1 MYSNMLIPLDLSHKE
16 QVLELAQIATALAAG
31 TPAKINLLYVDQSF
45 VHRAGDPQF
54 DGNLHEGHRK
64 EALQEL
70 EDLLCDLPDNIKV
83 KTLYRDGTAHDQILE
98 TAERLNS
105 DVIVMMARK
114 PGISS
119 YFIGSNA
126 ERVVRH
132 APCSVFIVRGD
143 ESDSRLGQTVSK

>member
-1 MYSNMLIPLDLSHKE
+1 MYSNILIPLDLSHKE
-16 QVLELAQIATALAAG
+16 QVVELAQIATALAAG
-31 TPAKINLLYVDQSF
+31 SPARINLLYVDQSF

-54 DGNLHEGHRK
+54 DKALHEGHRN
-64 EALQEL
+64 EALKEM
-70 EDLLCDLPDNIKV
+70 EDLLVNLPENTV
-83 KTLYRDGTAHDQILE
+83 VNTLYRDGTAHDQILE
-98 TAERLNS
+98 TAGQLGV

-132 APCSVFIVRGD
+132 APCSVFIVRCD
-143 ESDSRLGQTVSK
+143 ESDS

>member
-1 MYSNMLIPLDLSHKE
+1 MYRNILIPLDLSHKE
-16 QVLELAQIATALAAG
+16 QVVELAQIATARAAG
-31 TPAKINLLYVDQSF
+31 NPARINLLYVDQSF

-54 DGNLHEGHRK
+54 DKALHEGHRN
-64 EALQEL
+64 EALKEM
-70 EDLLCDLPDNIKV
+70 EDLLVDLPENTV
-83 KTLYRDGTAHDQILE
+83 VNTLYRDGTAHDQILE
-98 TAERLNS
+98 TAGQLGV

-132 APCSVFIVRGD
+132 APCSVFIVRCD
-143 ESDSRLGQTVSK
+143 ESDS

>member
-1 MYSNMLIPLDLSHKE
+1 MYSNILIPLDLSHKE
-16 QVLELAQIATALAAG
+16 QVVELAQIATALAAG
-31 TPAKINLLYVDQSF
+31 NPARINLLYVDQSF

-54 DGNLHEGHRK
+54 DKALHEGHRN
-64 EALQEL
+64 EALKEM
-70 EDLLCDLPDNIKV
+70 EDLLVNLPENTV
-83 KTLYRDGTAHDQILE
+83 VNTLYRDGTAHDQILE
-98 TAERLNS
+98 TAGQLGV

-132 APCSVFIVRGD
+132 APCSVFIVRCD
-143 ESDSRLGQTVSK
+143 ESDS

>member
-1 MYSNMLIPLDLSHKE
+1 MYSNILIPLDLSHKE
-16 QVLELAQIATALAAG
+16 QVIELAKIATALAAG
-31 TPAKINLLYVDQSF
+31 HPAEINLLYVDQSF

-54 DGNLHEGHRK
+54 DKTIHEGHRK
-64 EALQEL
+64 EALKEM
-70 EDLLCDLPDNIKV
+70 EDLLSNLPENTQVNTI
-83 KTLYRDGTAHDQILE
+83 YRDGTAHDQILE
-98 TAERLNS
+98 TAEQLGS

-132 APCSVFIVRGD
+132 APCSVFIVRSA
-143 ESDSRLGQTVSK
+143 E

>member
-1 MYSNMLIPLDLSHKE
+1 MYSNILIPLDLSHKE
-16 QVLELAQIATALAAG
+16 QVVELVQIATALAAG
-31 TPAKINLLYVDQSF
+31 NPAEINLLYVDQSF

-54 DGNLHEGHRK
+54 DKTIHEGHRK
-64 EALQEL
+64 EALKEM
-70 EDLLCDLPDNIKV
+70 EDLLGNLPENTQVNTI
-83 KTLYRDGTAHDQILE
+83 YRDGTAHDQILE
-98 TAERLNS
+98 TAEQLGS

-132 APCSVFIVRGD
+132 APCSVFIVRSED
-143 ESDSRLGQTVSK
+143 SDS

>member
-1 MYSNMLIPLDLSHKE
+1 MYSNILIPLDLSHKE
-16 QVLELAQIATALAAG
+16 QVVELAQIATALAVG
-31 TPAKINLLYVDQSF
+31 NPARINLLYVDQSF

-54 DGNLHEGHRK
+54 DKALHEGHRN
-64 EALQEL
+64 EALKEM
-70 EDLLCDLPDNIKV
+70 EDLLVDLPENTV
-83 KTLYRDGTAHDQILE
+83 VNTLYRDGTAHDQILE
-98 TAERLNS
+98 TAGQLGV

-132 APCSVFIVRGD
+132 APCSVFIVRCD
-143 ESDSRLGQTVSK
+143 ESDS

>member
-1 MYSNMLIPLDLSHKE
+1 MYSNILIPLDLSHKE
-16 QVLELAQIATALAAG
+16 QVVELAQIATALAAG
-31 TPAKINLLYVDQSF
+31 SPARINLLYVDQSF

-54 DGNLHEGHRK
+54 DKALHEGHRN
-64 EALQEL
+64 EALKEM
-70 EDLLCDLPDNIKV
+70 EDLLVSLPENTV
-83 KTLYRDGTAHDQILE
+83 VNTLYRDGTAHDQILE
-98 TAERLNS
+98 TAGQLGV

-132 APCSVFIVRGD
+132 APCPVFIVRCY
-143 ESDSRLGQTVSK
+143 ESDS

>member
-1 MYSNMLIPLDLSHKE
+1 MYSNILIPLDLSHKE
-16 QVLELAQIATALAAG
+16 QVVELAQIATARGAG
-31 TPAKINLLYVDQSF
+31 TPARINLLYVDQSF

-54 DGNLHEGHRK
+54 DKALHEGHRN
-64 EALQEL
+64 EALKEM
-70 EDLLCDLPDNIKV
+70 EDLLVDLPENTV
-83 KTLYRDGTAHDQILE
+83 VNTLYRDGTAHDQILE
-98 TAERLNS
+98 TAGQLGV

-132 APCSVFIVRGD
+132 APCSVFIVRCD
-143 ESDSRLGQTVSK
+143 ESDS

>member
-1 MYSNMLIPLDLSHKE
+1 MYSNILIPLDLSHKE
-16 QVLELAQIATALAAG
+16 QVVELAQIATALAAG
-31 TPAKINLLYVDQSF
+31 SPARINLLYVDQSF

-54 DGNLHEGHRK
+54 DKALHEGHRN
-64 EALQEL
+64 EALKEM
-70 EDLLCDLPDNIKV
+70 EDLLVSLPENTV
-83 KTLYRDGTAHDQILE
+83 VNTLYRDGTAHDQILE
-98 TAERLNS
+98 TAGQLGV

-132 APCSVFIVRGD
+132 APCSVFIVRCD
-143 ESDSRLGQTVSK
+143 ESDS

>member
-1 MYSNMLIPLDLSHKE
+1 MYSNILIPLDLSHKE
-16 QVLELAQIATALAAG
+16 QVVELAQIATALAVG
-31 TPAKINLLYVDQSF
+31 NPARINLLYVDQSF

-54 DGNLHEGHRK
+54 DKALHEGHRN
-64 EALQEL
+64 EALKEM
-70 EDLLCDLPDNIKV
+70 EDLLVNLPENTV
-83 KTLYRDGTAHDQILE
+83 VNTLYRDGTAHDQILE
-98 TAERLNS
+98 TAGQLGV

-132 APCSVFIVRGD
+132 APCSVFIVRCD
-143 ESDSRLGQTVSK
+143 ESDS

>member
-1 MYSNMLIPLDLSHKE
+1 MYSNILIPLDLSHKE
-16 QVLELAQIATALAAG
+16 QVVELAQIATALAAG
-31 TPAKINLLYVDQSF
+31 SPARINLLYVDQSF

-54 DGNLHEGHRK
+54 DKELHEGHRN
-64 EALQEL
+64 EALKEM
-70 EDLLCDLPDNIKV
+70 EDLLVNLPENTV
-83 KTLYRDGTAHDQILE
+83 VNTLYRDGTAHDQILE
-98 TAERLNS
+98 TAGQLGV

-132 APCSVFIVRGD
+132 APCSVFIVRCD
-143 ESDSRLGQTVSK
+143 ESDS

>member
-1 MYSNMLIPLDLSHKE
+1 MYSNILIPLDLSHKE
-16 QVLELAQIATALAAG
+16 QVVDLARIAMALAAG
-31 TPAKINLLYVDQSF
+31 KPAQVNLLYVDQSF

-54 DGNLHEGHRK
+54 DRALHEGHRK
-64 EALQEL
+64 EALKEMEEL
-70 EDLLCDLPDNIKV
+70 LGDLPVNTAVNTI
-83 KTLYRDGTAHDQILE
+83 YRDGTAHDQILE
-98 TAERLNS
+98 TAEQLGS

-132 APCSVFIVRGD
+132 APCSVFIVRCD
-143 ESDSRLGQTVSK
+143 ESDS